1 MEKYDYY
8 KDSGIEW
15 LGEIPAHWEMV
26 RNKSF
31 MRPTDEKVGDR
42 KDEFVLLSLTKQGVI
57 VRDLSEGKGKFPKD
71 YDTYLVV
78 RPSNLVFCLF
88 DIDETPRTVGLVK
101 NVGMLTG
108 AYTNFEFFNDL
119 VLPEFAYYYYLKVD
133 DVKGLRPYY
142 TGLRKVVKANTF
154 AQLRMPVP
162 PLAEQ
167 KAIVE
172 YLDRETQKIN
182 SFIAAKEKELALL
195 DELKQAEIANAIAHG
210 LNPDA
215 PMKSSGISWL
225 GDIPAHW
232 EFARF
237 GYIMKEMFM
246 GRTPEYSME
255 PNDMLIIG
263 QKNNQKSAFCPDGIK
278 YATENFY
285 SSRPE
290 NEFLR
295 NKDIILNT
303 LGGGS
308 VGRVGYFIDTEN
320 RRILTDGHL
329 MIIRT
334 DEKTLI
340 SKFLFYFLDSKRK
353 ELERDASGSTNQVFL
368 TVKGVSKYYSPIP
381 PFEEQQKIVKYLDE
395 KCANIAHLVSNIQ
408 SEIDHLK
415 EYKQRLIAD
424 AVTGQIKVC

>member
-1 MEKYDYY
+1 MEKYDSYR
-8 KDSGIEW
+8 DSGIEW
-15 LGEIPAHWEMV
+15 LGEIPTHWEMV

-88 DIDETPRTVGLVK
+88 DVDETPRTVGLVK

-142 TGLRKVVKANTF
+142 TGLRKVVKSNTF
-154 AQLRMPVP
+154 LQLRMPVP
-162 PLAEQ
+162 PLPEQ

-172 YLDRETQKIN
+172 YLDRETRMIDA
-182 SFIAAKEKELALL
+182 FIAAKEKELALL
-195 DELKQAEIANAIAHG
+195 DELKQAEIANAVTHG

-215 PMKSSGISWL
+215 PMMPSGISWL

-232 EFARF
+232 DVKKLKVFCKENKVKNVGNTEKTVLSLSYGNIIVKENLTF
-237 GYIMKEMFM
+237 GLV
-246 GRTPEYSME
+246 PESYESYQIVQ
-255 PNDMLIIG
+255 PG
-263 QKNNQKSAFCPDGIK
+263 
-278 YATENFY
+278 
-285 SSRPE
+285 
-290 NEFLR
+290 
-295 NKDIILNT
+295 DIILRLTDLQNDHKSLRT
-303 LGGGS
+303 GLVRNQGIITNAYVGLKISHQLPEYVQLLLHTYDLLKVFYSMGGGLRQS
-308 VGRVGYFIDTEN
+308 MTYQDVANLYICFPSI
-320 RRILTDGHL
+320 
-329 MIIRT
+329 
-334 DEKTLI
+334 
-340 SKFLFYFLDSKRK
+340 
-353 ELERDASGSTNQVFL
+353 
-368 TVKGVSKYYSPIP
+368 
-381 PFEEQQKIVKYLDE
+381 EEQKAIVEYAE
-395 KCANIAHLVSNIQ
+395 KKTESISSLKFAIAC
-408 SEIDHLK
+408 EIDHLK

>member
-1 MEKYDYY
+1 MEKYSSYRPTGLNWVDQIPEEW
-8 KDSGIEW
+8 KLVQFRQLFSIVKNIAGTSGIDV
-15 LGEIPAHWEMV
+15 LSVTQNGL
-26 RNKSF
+26 
-31 MRPTDEKVGDR
+31 KV
-42 KDEFVLLSLTKQGVI
+42 KDIESKQGQMASDYSKYQI
-57 VRDLSEGKGKFPKD
+57 VEKGDFAMNHMDL
-71 YDTYLVV
+71 
-78 RPSNLVFCLF
+78 
-88 DIDETPRTVGLVK
+88 
-101 NVGMLTG
+101 LTG
-108 AYTNFEFFNDL
+108 GIGISIQYGVTSPDYRVFKAKSQD
-119 VLPEFAYYYYLKVD
+119 VLKEYFLYIFQQCYSRKIFYGLGHGVSN
-133 DVKGLRPYY
+133 KGRWRLPADM
-142 TGLRKVVKANTF
+142 LNKF
-154 AQLRMPVP
+154 MLPVP
-162 PLAEQ
+162 PLSEQ
-167 KAIVE
+167 IAIVD
-172 YLDRETQKIN
+172 YLDREMQKID
-182 SFIAAKEKELALL
+182 SFIAAEEKELALL
-195 DELKQAEIANAIAHG
+195 DELKQAEIANAVTHG

-215 PMKSSGISWL
+215 PMKPSGISWL

-263 QKNNQKSAFCPDGIK
+263 QKNNQKGAFCPDGIK

-334 DEKTLI
+334 DEKILI